1 MKRISNVSF
10 VVAGVL
16 AVLPLVTL
24 AQNSGA
30 GVFNILNL
38 FSRIVSALI
47 PIVIGVAVLMFL
59 LGVLKYVTAGD
70 EDGQKEAKNT
80 MIMGVIVL
88 FVMVSIWG
96 LVNILGDTLS
106 LNKTAPPPPQI
117 PGFRS
122 N

>member
-1 MKRISNVSF
+1 

-16 AVLPLVTL
+16 AALPLVTL

-47 PIVIGVAVLMFL
+47 PIVIGIAVLMFL
-59 LGVLKYVTAGD
+59 WGVLKYVTAGD
-70 EDGQKEAKNT
+70 EDGQKEARTT
-80 MIMGVIVL
+80 MISGIVVL

>member
-16 AVLPLVTL
+16 AALPLVTL

-70 EDGQKEAKNT
+70 EDGQKEAKTT
-80 MIMGVIVL
+80 MISGIVVL

>member
-10 VVAGVL
+10 VVAGVI
-16 AVLPLVTL
+16 AALPLVTL

-70 EDGQKEAKNT
+70 EDGQKEAKTT
-80 MIMGVIVL
+80 MISGIVVL

>member
-16 AVLPLVTL
+16 AALPLVTL

-47 PIVIGVAVLMFL
+47 PIVIGIAVLMFL
-59 LGVLKYVTAGD
+59 WGVLKYVTAGD
-70 EDGQKEAKNT
+70 EDGQKEARTT
-80 MIMGVIVL
+80 MISGIVVL

>member
-16 AVLPLVTL
+16 AALPLVTF

-47 PIVIGVAVLMFL
+47 PIVIGIAVLMFL
-59 LGVLKYVTAGD
+59 WGVLKYVTASD
-70 EDGQKEAKNT
+70 EDGQKEARTT
-80 MIMGVIVL
+80 MISGIVVL